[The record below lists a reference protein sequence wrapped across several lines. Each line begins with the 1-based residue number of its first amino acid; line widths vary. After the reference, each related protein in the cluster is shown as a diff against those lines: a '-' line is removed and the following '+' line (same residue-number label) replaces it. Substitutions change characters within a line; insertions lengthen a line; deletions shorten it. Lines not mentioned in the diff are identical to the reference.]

1 MATRESDCAVPVG
14 SSLSS
19 LKVSP
24 LNLAAF
30 NIREPILRRLKSCS
44 DPENGV
50 NCVSV
55 PSSHV
60 RTVPALIKSWENV
73 LETNCIAQIEQVTSG
88 KLSKSEPD
96 YIVIRTKMR
105 VS

>member
-1 MATRESDCAVPVG
+1 MATRESDCAVPLG

-19 LKVSP
+19 LKISP

-30 NIREPILRRLKSCS
+30 NIREPILRRLKSCL
-44 DPENGV
+44 DPEYGV

-60 RTVPALIKSWENV
+60 RTVPALINSGENV
-73 LETNCIAQIEQVTSG
+73 LETSCLAQIDRQLPASRVRAKPSILSSG
-88 KLSKSEPD
+88 
-96 YIVIRTKMR
+96 
-105 VS
+105 